1 VEFKKLRKKAK
12 LMAVIIELKVI
23 PNSKEHGFLV
33 DKSGVIKC
41 RLKSKPEGGKANEE
55 LLRLMSKLTGVP
67 TDCFKI
73 LRGATSRNKM
83 IKIDVDADLNKVLAL
98 LGVQVQTRIE

>member
-1 VEFKKLRKKAK
+1 LTEGVE
-12 LMAVIIELKVI
+12 LMTVVLELKVV
-23 PNSKEHGFLV
+23 PNAKQQGFEQ
-33 DKSGVIKC
+33 DKSGLIKC

-55 LLRLMSKLTGVP
+55 LIKLLSKTLNIS

-83 IKIDVDADLNKVLAL
+83 IKIDVQALDISGVLIK
-98 LGVQVQTRIE
+98 LGIGAQQKIK

>member
-1 VEFKKLRKKAK
+1 
-12 LMAVIIELKVI
+12 MAVVIELKVI
-23 PNSKEHGFLV
+23 PNSKQQGFEQ
-33 DKSGVIKC
+33 DKSGLIKC

-55 LLRLMSKLTGVP
+55 LIRLLSKTIGIP

-83 IKIDVDADLNKVLAL
+83 IKIDTQIFDLPGILAR
-98 LGVQVQTRIE
+98 LGLGFKG